1 MITVFK
7 EEVAITYQDKKL
19 SLSHVFTIII
29 YGLIFVFPVLFANF
43 TDGKYI
49 NFHILCKDI

>member
-29 YGLIFVFPVLFANF
+29 YGLIFIFPVLFANF

-49 NFHILCKDI
+49 TIILS

>member
-43 TDGKYI
+43 TDGKSKLYSVS
-49 NFHILCKDI
+49 